1 MDGFGLVVTKAMEF
15 GIPVISFKTEGPS
28 EIITNGLDGYLVNK
42 YDIDMFSKYW
52 FELLT
57 N

>member
-1 MDGFGLVVTKAMEF
+1 MKFGLP
-15 GIPVISFKTEGPS
+15 IISFNTEGPS
-28 EIITNGLDGYLVNK
+28 EIITNGLNGYLVNK
-42 YDIDMFSKYW
+42 YNIDMFSEYW